1 MPTAHATVT
10 LPHRSG
16 LARDNVINSF
26 TFDSVDPLTADIFD
40 EIRDALEEFYN
51 ATSAEVLVQ
60 VGRYINSSISRSSAP
75 IVRIYDVSG
84 HMSGAPAGS
93 PVGTRAF
100 AAALPSSA
108 SEIGLPNEAAVCLT
122 MAADFGSDV
131 EFGPG
136 TRPRARDRARVYIGP
151 LNVTAAQTTL
161 GITRPDVDMRNNL
174 AQSGI
179 RLARRFATVN
189 LVVWSRA
196 AASTKTVTHVWVD
209 DAFDSQRRRGERPT
223 SRIEIAA

>member
-1 MPTAHATVT
+1 MPTIHSTVT

-26 TFDSVDPLTADIFD
+26 TFDTNDPADATIFD
-40 EIRDALEEFYN
+40 EIRDALEEFYT
-51 ATSAEVLVQ
+51 ATSDVVLVA

-75 IVRIYDVSG
+75 IVRMYDVSAHLG
-84 HMSGAPAGS
+84 GGPAGS

-100 AAALPSSA
+100 SAALPNSA
-108 SEIGLPNEAAVCLT
+108 TETGLPNECAICLT

-151 LNVTAAQTTL
+151 LNGTAAQTTL
-161 GITRPDVDMRNNL
+161 GITKPDVDCRTNI
-174 AQSGI
+174 AESGA
-179 RLARRFATVN
+179 RLARRLSTANV
-189 LVVWSRA
+189 VVWSRA
-196 AASTKTVTHVWVD
+196 AASTKPVTHVWVD
-209 DAFDSQRRRGERPT
+209 DAFDTQRRRGERPT
-223 SRIEIAA
+223 SRIERAS